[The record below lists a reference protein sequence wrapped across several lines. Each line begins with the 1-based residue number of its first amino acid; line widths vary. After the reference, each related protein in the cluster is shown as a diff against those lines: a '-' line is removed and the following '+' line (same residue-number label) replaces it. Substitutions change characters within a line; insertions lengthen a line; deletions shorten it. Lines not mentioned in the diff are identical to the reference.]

1 MANVANFVFFN
12 YDSTEEVS
20 NYLANAQNASALTI
34 QVDAKSDLDLHFEGM
49 NDLTNQEAYHPLK
62 AICLDDF
69 HTYEK
74 ISRSG
79 LYMVIFDGI
88 YRIRGVLE
96 GGLGQ
101 CKVHVVS
108 IS

>member
-1 MANVANFVFFN
+1 MPNLSNFVFFD
-12 YDSTEEVS
+12 YTSSAEVS

-34 QVDAKSDLDLHFEGM
+34 QVDAESELDLHFEGM
-49 NDLTNQEAYHPLK
+49 NDLTNQEAYHSLK

-74 ISRSG
+74 ITRSG

-108 IS
+108 VG